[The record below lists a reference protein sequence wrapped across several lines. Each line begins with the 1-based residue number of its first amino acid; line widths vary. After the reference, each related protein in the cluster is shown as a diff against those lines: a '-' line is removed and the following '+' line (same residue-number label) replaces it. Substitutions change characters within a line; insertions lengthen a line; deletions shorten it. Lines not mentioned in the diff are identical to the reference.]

1 MSEKIVQLNEEVI
14 KGEIKELVRG
24 SVEETLNELLE
35 KEAETLTQAARYERN
50 EARQGYRSG
59 HYDRNLTT
67 TSGDVTLHVPRLKG
81 VSFEMAIIE
90 RYRRRESSV
99 EEALIEMYLAGVS
112 VLRVEDITEALWG
125 SKVSPATIS
134 ELNKKAYVHIEDW
147 RNRPLQGGRYPY
159 VYVDGIYLRRNW
171 GGEYENEDGF
181 REVLGA
187 AEGMKEDKASWINF
201 FQWLRGRGL
210 DGVKLIVGDK
220 CMGMLE
226 AVGEVFPDAK
236 YQRCT
241 VHFYRNVFSV
251 VPKSKVK
258 IVAKML
264 KAIHAQENKKASRE
278 KAKAVVAEL
287 RAMKLKE
294 AARRSKTASRKR

>member
-1 MSEKIVQLNEEVI
+1 MLYAAKIKDRHLGEQQLLEMATFL
-14 KGEIKELVRG
+14 LVRG

-35 KEAETLTQAARYERN
+35 KEAESLTQAARYERS

-81 VSFEMAIIE
+81 VSFETAIIE

-112 VLRVEDITEALWG
+112 VRRVEDITEALWG

-159 VYVDGIYLRRNW
+159 VYVDCIYLRRNW
-171 GGEYENEDGF
+171 GGEYENVAILVAIAVNEDGF
-181 REVLGA
+181 REVLGQRFESA
-187 AEGMKEDKASWINF
+187 LAC
-201 FQWLRGRGL
+201 QR
-210 DGVKLIVGDK
+210 
-220 CMGMLE
+220 E
-226 AVGEVFPDAK
+226 AILGSQTK
-236 YQRCT
+236 YR
-241 VHFYRNVFSV
+241 
-251 VPKSKVK
+251 
-258 IVAKML
+258 
-264 KAIHAQENKKASRE
+264 
-278 KAKAVVAEL
+278 
-287 RAMKLKE
+287 
-294 AARRSKTASRKR
+294 